1 MSIPEGFQEWLDS
14 LKTPP
19 PPTKLQVLLAFP
31 TLARELGYE
40 TNAPLEPWTIRHK
53 PEPDQDED

>member
-1 MSIPEGFQEWLDS
+1 MSKPDETHQEWLDS
-14 LKTPP
+14 LKAPP

-40 TNAPLEPWTIRHK
+40 SSAP
-53 PEPDQDED
+53 PEAWVRPSPRKEK